1 MPGSLNN
8 ARSRTSARRRR
19 DVQDLGRRGRCAWGT
34 RNPGGKERRPAAAEG
49 RHEGQ
54 EGGSGMREQ
63 VVRDGIV
70 RPQHGG
76 EHEGGL
82 VDVRQGSGGKKQTT
96 RDRLEN
102 PHAAEFL
109 LAVSVDDVSS
119 SVRLQQS
126 CPLCRPGAKQVGTIS
141 CRCRGTQPC
150 AASGRSRLPHPPP
163 SRLDFRRGPHR
174 SLPSQP
180 RFFERR
186 RCRRTTF
193 KSTLQ

>member
-1 MPGSLNN
+1 MF
-8 ARSRTSARRRR
+8 RISAAAAGAHE
-19 DVQDLGRRGRCAWGT
+19 VRGIQ
-34 RNPGGKERRPAAAEG
+34 GGKERRSAAAEG

-54 EGGSGMREQ
+54 ESGSMVREQ

-70 RPQHGG
+70 RRQHGG

-82 VDVRQGSGGKKQTT
+82 VDVRQGSGGKKQTA

-102 PHAAEFL
+102 PHAADFL

-119 SVRLQQS
+119 SVRLQQR

-141 CRCRGTQPC
+141 CRCRGTQ
-150 AASGRSRLPHPPP
+150 PHPPP